1 MRAISYWFKQ
11 FRRSSF
17 RILFLALV
25 LAVAAI
31 ASVGVFAA
39 RIDAALQ
46 RDASQ
51 MLGGNLVLEST
62 RNPSQAAWQ
71 AVLQKTDYA
80 KVSKASSVQFPSVV
94 STATQDVLV
103 SAKAVSEAYPLLG
116 SLRIRNAQGK
126 ETEVAYGPEPG
137 QVWVDQQVLDTLGL
151 QLGQVLTLGQTQQVV
166 SKVIVLE
173 PERNGGFVNF
183 APRVMFHMNDLN
195 ATGLLGMGS
204 RAKWRQYFTGPQA
217 QIKRL
222 EGELT
227 PLLSA
232 SDEFQSIEKGR
243 PEIAKTLDIAKDFL
257 SMAALIASMIASV
270 GIALSSHQFAKE
282 QSQEMAV
289 LKSLGFTPQQLLITS
304 VQGLLMLSVFAGTLG
319 VGLGWCAHWGLL
331 TLLSGLVGVHLPWA
345 GLYYIPL
352 SMLLS
357 LILLLGFAVLPLWRA
372 LQTPAMAVI
381 RQQTPKTAQT
391 RQGVW
396 AVSLGCLCALGMCLL
411 VVKNI
416 KLALLLFVG
425 FLVSALVFAFVFIG
439 LLAILAKLLAQR
451 QGAKAGI
458 NILHSMS
465 KRSSSLVL
473 QGVALSMGLSALLIL
488 AVVQGDLIQRWQ
500 AAIPEHAPNRF
511 IFNIQP
517 DQAATVQTELERVSP
532 STPRLYPMVRGRLL
546 QINEQAISA
555 QTYTDQRAQNL
566 VQREF
571 NLSYAQEKPSHN
583 KIIQGQWFNPNIQAP
598 QISLEKSMAERLGL
612 KLGDRLGF
620 DISGTLITAEVSSIR
635 ELRWDSMEVNFF
647 AIFPT
652 ATLPDF
658 PQTWITSVYLPPNQ
672 ASAVG
677 HRLLGQ
683 FPNLTLLDTE
693 QLLAQIKKILAQ
705 VSQAVQFVFL
715 FTVLAGGLVVLSCML
730 VGGKER
736 IRHAAIYRALG
747 ASTQQLRQAA
757 WIELGVLGILSGLVA
772 AFVAQG
778 VGWGVARFIFQFDY
792 VLSPEFF
799 LIGGSV
805 GIIQSFVF
813 AYWSVNTVSNAPVM
827 HTLRQS

>member
-1 MRAISYWFKQ
+1 MRAIPYWFKQ

-51 MLGGNLVLEST
+51 MLGGDVVIEST
-62 RNPSQAAWQ
+62 RNPSLAAWQ
-71 AVLQKTDYA
+71 AVLQKPEYA
-80 KVSKASSVQFPSVV
+80 QVSKASSVQFPSVV
-94 STATQDVLV
+94 STPTQDVLV
-103 SAKAVSEAYPLLG
+103 SAKAVSHGYPLLG

-166 SKVIVLE
+166 SNVIVLE

-183 APRVMFHMNDLN
+183 APRVMFHMDDLK
-195 ATGLLGMGS
+195 ATGLLGLGS
-204 RAKWRQYFTGPQA
+204 RAKWRLYLSAPQA
-217 QIKRL
+217 QIKNL
-222 EGELT
+222 EGELS
-227 PLLSA
+227 PVLSA
-232 SDEFQSIEKGR
+232 TDEFQSLEKGR

-257 SMAALIASMIASV
+257 SMAALIASMIACV
-270 GIALSSHQFAKE
+270 GIALSSHHFAKE
-282 QSQEMAV
+282 QAQEMAV
-289 LKSLGFTPQQLLITS
+289 LKSLGFTPRQLLTTA
-304 VQGLLMLSVFAGTLG
+304 VQGLLMLTVLAGALG

-331 TLLSGLVGVHLPWA
+331 TLLSGLIGVRLPLA
-345 GLYYIPL
+345 GLHYVPL

-357 LILLLGFAVLPLWRA
+357 AVLLLGFAVLPLWRA

-381 RQQTPKTAQT
+381 RQQTQQTSRT
-391 RQGVW
+391 RQVVW
-396 AVSLGCLCALGMCLL
+396 AVSLGGLCALGMCLL
-411 VVKNI
+411 VVKNM
-416 KLALLLFVG
+416 KLALMLFVG
-425 FLVSALVFAFVFIG
+425 FLATALVFALVFVG
-439 LLAILAKLLAQR
+439 LLAILAKLLGQR
-451 QGAKAGI
+451 QRAKANI

-488 AVVQGDLIQRWQ
+488 AVVQGDLIERWQ

-517 DQAATVQTELERVSP
+517 DQVPAVQAELEQVSP
-532 STPRLYPMVRGRLL
+532 SALRLYPMVRGRLV
-546 QINEQAISA
+546 QINEHTVSE
-555 QTYTDQRAQNL
+555 QTYSDQRAKNL

-583 KIIQGQWFNPNIQAP
+583 KIIQGQWFNARIQAP

-620 DISGTLITAEVSSIR
+620 DIAGTLITAEVSSIR

-652 ATLPDF
+652 ATWPDF
-658 PQTWITSVYLPPNQ
+658 PQTWITSVYLPPHQ

-677 HRLLGQ
+677 HHLLSQ
-683 FPNLTLLDTE
+683 FPNLTLLDTA
-693 QLLAQIKKILAQ
+693 QLLSQIRKMLGQ

-736 IRHAAIYRALG
+736 TRQAAIYRAMG
-747 ASTQQLRQAA
+747 ASTQQLRRAA
-757 WIELGVLGILSGLVA
+757 WIELGVLGSLSGVVA
-772 AFVAQG
+772 ALVAQG
-778 VGWGVARFIFQFDY
+778 VGWGVARFVFQFDY

-799 LIGGSV
+799 LIGGSI
-805 GIIQSFVF
+805 GIILSFVF
-813 AYWSVNTVSNAPVM
+813 AYWSVNRVCNAPVM
-827 HTLRQS
+827 WALRQS